1 MYVVVVVFVFSIAR
15 SFHCNFN
22 SYLFYKILPEF
33 LSVSSFIIVHVIC
46 IVNFDHV
53 FFFSWH
59 MLFVSISLTHSLIS
73 CSLHLSPTL
82 ASSIFFKSFHHELLS
97 HIRRW
102 CLPWS
107 NTLGLFQTSPTHIK
121 MQTDL
126 QKFSLTPSRVSLRSF
141 SQGTGQPWSARWN
154 GNFLYLFISERCWT
168 SVLITGPDWELPDV
182 TARNIT
188 DYKCVQKAE
197 RVEQYFCQLHQ
208 YHHSDQKQR
217 YSCLKL
223 STVKQ
228 RDSTGFAL
236 KPKFYTRH

>member
-1 MYVVVVVFVFSIAR
+1 
-15 SFHCNFN
+15 
-22 SYLFYKILPEF
+22 
-33 LSVSSFIIVHVIC
+33 
-46 IVNFDHV
+46 
-53 FFFSWH
+53 

-126 QKFSLTPSRVSLRSF
+126 QKFSLTPSHVSLRSF

-154 GNFLYLFISERCWT
+154 GNFLYL
-168 SVLITGPDWELPDV
+168 SVSLHLRKVLDKCFNNRPRLR

-236 KPKFYTRH
+236 KPKLYRH